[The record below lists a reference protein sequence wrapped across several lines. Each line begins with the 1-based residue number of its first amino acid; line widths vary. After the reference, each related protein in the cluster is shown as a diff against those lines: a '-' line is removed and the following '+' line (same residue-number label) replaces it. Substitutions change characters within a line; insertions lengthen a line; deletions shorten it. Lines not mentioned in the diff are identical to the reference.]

1 MAQQELI
8 QDDDDDEHAD
18 LAKLLL
24 MSVRQMIIK
33 FNPNSCTKSDMQID
47 EAALI

>member
-8 QDDDDDEHAD
+8 QDDDDEHAD